1 MQLMNQSQTF
11 QKLEINPR
19 MAQRLQ
25 ALNSFKIVFIFDDSG
40 SMNSVDSGTMPS
52 VNNMMMTRWDELL
65 QFARTSVELAC
76 LFSPNGCDI
85 HFLNRPPL
93 RNIRDS
99 NQILNCFSMK
109 PQGENFY

>member
-1 MQLMNQSQTF
+1 MQLMNQSQIF